1 MRFYYQN
8 FIKISSGILLLSIAI
23 FSQTTSKTTVEN
35 DDVNDRVKQLE
46 AQVLAM
52 QAELEKL
59 KLAIGTNEKTENKTV
74 AAVVEPKP
82 EVKTAEVKSEVAK
95 QDEKKSLGI
104 DLGNVRLTPYGI
116 IFFNAYGNSGGTNN
130 ADIPLWATQGDKG
143 NVSASVRQTRFGV
156 RIDAG
161 NYKGA
166 KIMGVLEADFF
177 GGSPAIGIGENFGV
191 VRVRLANVKFDWE
204 KTSLLVGQDWIPFAP
219 NSPVSL
225 ADAAIPQ
232 FAASGNPWARLPQ
245 VKVEHR
251 WNKVV
256 WQGAV
261 LAPQTGDSN
270 STANFLLQ
278 PNSGAS
284 SNVPFFQSRIS
295 FNEGNWF
302 STGKKG
308 NIGLSGHFG
317 RSRTTSTSAPIS
329 EQDINSYGV
338 AFDWNIP
345 LHKRVMLI
353 GETFYGRNL
362 GGFQAGIFQNYN
374 TDYAVRQNNLLTAMG
389 VQGIAT
395 FGGWTQLGI
404 TPDFN
409 KDKLSLYAS
418 IGFDDPNNNDLISFR
433 TRDFRSRNLSWALD
447 AIYKFTP
454 QIQFGFEFRQLN
466 TDFSISG
473 RRRANHVNFAGSYS
487 F

>member
-1 MRFYYQN
+1 MRFYHKN
-8 FIKISSGILLLSIAI
+8 FIKISSVILLLCLAN
-23 FSQTTSKTTVEN
+23 FAQTTSTATVEN
-35 DDVNDRVKQLE
+35 DDVNDRVRQLE

-59 KLAIGTNEKTENKTV
+59 KLTISKSPAAENKS
-74 AAVVEPKP
+74 AAVVSENKP
-82 EVKTAEVKSEVAK
+82 EVKTAEVKSEAPK

-130 ADIPLWATQGDKG
+130 ADIPLWATSGDKG

-166 KIMGVLEADFF
+166 KITGVLEADFF
-177 GGSPAIGIGENFGV
+177 GGSPAVSIGENFGA
-191 VRVRLANVKFDWE
+191 VRVRLANVKLDWE

-261 LAPQTGDSN
+261 LAPQTGDSI

-284 SNVPFFQSRIS
+284 SSVPFFQSRIS

-317 RSRTTSTSAPIS
+317 RSKVTSTSAPIA
-329 EQDINSYGV
+329 EETINSYGV

-353 GETFYGRNL
+353 GETFYGQNL
-362 GGFQAGIFQNYN
+362 GGFQAGIFQAYN
-374 TDYAVRQNNLLTAMG
+374 TDYAVVENNVLTAKG
-389 VQGIAT
+389 VRGIES
-395 FGGWTQLGI
+395 FGGWTQIGI

-409 KDKLSLYAS
+409 KDKLTLYAS
-418 IGFDDPNNNDLISFR
+418 VGLDDPKNMNLVSFR
-433 TRDFRSRNLSWALD
+433 PRDFRSRNFSWALD

-454 QIQFGFEFRQLN
+454 QLQFGFEFRQLN
-466 TDFSISG
+466 TNYTISG
-473 RRRANHVNFAGSYS
+473 KRRANHMNFAGSYS